1 MNTNDMHPIATLPPA
16 ECWDLVRQAVVGRLA
31 IAAPDGPDIFPVNH
45 VVDHGSVIFRT
56 AAGTKLI
63 GAVDQM
69 VAFEVDGY
77 DLATA
82 SAWSV
87 VLKGYAQEI
96 IDQDDVI
103 DAMYL
108 PLFPWHAGPKGHFVR
123 IDSGVITGRRFE
135 VLGGVRQSAVPAAVA
150 TAASARTETS

>member
-1 MNTNDMHPIATLPPA
+1 MNIHDPLSMVDLSVAQ
-16 ECWDLVRQAVVGRLA
+16 CWELVRQSVVGRLA
-31 IAAPDGPDIFPVNH
+31 IATPDGPDIFPVNH
-45 VVDHGSVIFRT
+45 VVDHGSVVFRT

-63 GAVDQM
+63 GAVNQM

-77 DLATA
+77 DLPSA

-87 VLKGYAQEI
+87 VLKGYAVEI
-96 IDQDDVI
+96 ADSDEVI

-123 IDSGVITGRRFE
+123 VQDGVITGRRFG
-135 VLGGVRQSAVPAAVA
+135 VLGGVR
-150 TAASARTETS
+150 TGTESTTRSGDIS

>member
-1 MNTNDMHPIATLPPA
+1 MNNNDTQPMA
-16 ECWDLVRQAVVGRLA
+16 ELAPSQCWELVRESVVGRLA

-45 VVDHGSVIFRT
+45 VVDHGSVVFRT

-77 DLATA
+77 DLSTG

-87 VLKGYAQEI
+87 VLKGFAVEVS
-96 IDQDDVI
+96 DQDEVI

-108 PLFPWHAGPKGHFVR
+108 PLFPWHAGSKGHFVR
-123 IDSGVITGRRFE
+123 IEPGVITGRRFE
-135 VLGGVRQSAVPAAVA
+135 VLGGSRSASSEGAGSCS
-150 TAASARTETS
+150 SAKS

>member
-1 MNTNDMHPIATLPPA
+1 MNTKDRQTMGVLSPA
-16 ECWDLVRQAVVGRLA
+16 QCWELVRESVVGRLA
-31 IAAPDGPDIFPVNH
+31 IATADGPDIFPVNH
-45 VVDHGSVIFRT
+45 VVDHGSVVFRT
-56 AAGTKLI
+56 ALGTKLI
-63 GAVDQM
+63 GAVGQM

-77 DLATA
+77 DLADA

-87 VLKGYAQEI
+87 VLKGYAVEI
-96 IDQDDVI
+96 SRQDEVI

-135 VLGGVRQSAVPAAVA
+135 VLGGAR
-150 TAASARTETS
+150 ASASGAQTAR

>member
-1 MNTNDMHPIATLPPA
+1 MDTNDTHPMEVLSTSQ
-16 ECWDLVRQAVVGRLA
+16 CWGLVREAVVGRLA

-45 VVDHGSVIFRT
+45 VVDHGSVVFRS

-63 GAVDQM
+63 GAVEEM

-87 VLKGYAQEI
+87 VLKGCALEVS
-96 IDQDDVI
+96 DQDEVI

-123 IDSGVITGRRFE
+123 IEPGVITGRRFE
-135 VLGGVRQSAVPAAVA
+135 VLGGSRSAA
-150 TAASARTETS
+150 TAGAR

>member
-1 MNTNDMHPIATLPPA
+1 MDNNDPRPVLALSPA
-16 ECWDLVRQAVVGRLA
+16 QCWDLVRESVLGRLA
-31 IAAPDGPDIFPVNH
+31 VANPDGPDIFPVNH
-45 VVDHGSVIFRT
+45 VVDHGSVVFRS

-77 DLATA
+77 DLSTA

-87 VLKGYAQEI
+87 VLKGYAVEVTE
-96 IDQDDVI
+96 QDEVI

-108 PLFPWHAGPKGHFVR
+108 PLVPWHAGSKGHFVR
-123 IDSGVITGRRFE
+123 IEPGVITGRRFE
-135 VLGGVRQSAVPAAVA
+135 VLGGVRAPV
-150 TAASARTETS
+150 